1 MYWKCKKKLNDPKF
15 DYINYIVIGTKVM
28 IIENINIS
36 KGAINGAIVIV
47 TTFIFNDNKMIAS
60 IRIKVISTHIY
71 ITLSRQTNITT

>member
-1 MYWKCKKKLNDPKF
+1 
-15 DYINYIVIGTKVM
+15 M